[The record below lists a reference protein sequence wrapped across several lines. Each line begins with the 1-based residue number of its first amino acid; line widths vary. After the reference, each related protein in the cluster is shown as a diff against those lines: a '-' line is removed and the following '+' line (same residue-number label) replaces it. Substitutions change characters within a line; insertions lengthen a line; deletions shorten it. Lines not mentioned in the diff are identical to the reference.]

1 LKLRVSLLF
10 DNRVKPRYDAG
21 QTNVRGFVTNWRSRS
36 QPIQVG
42 DIVGYSK
49 AFLQSTGQYTGDA
62 PFARGKVIT
71 LEPLGTDI
79 ILAEIE
85 WDKPDLP
92 SRVNVKNLSTIRQI
106 SLGE

>member
-1 LKLRVSLLF
+1 VA
-10 DNRVKPRYDAG
+10 D
-21 QTNVRGFVTNWRSRS
+21 WRTRS

-62 PFARGKVIT
+62 PFARGKVT
-71 LEPLGTDI
+71 ALHPLGSET

-92 SRVNVKNLSTIRQI
+92 DRVNVKNLSTARQI
-106 SLGE
+106 TLGE

>member
-1 LKLRVSLLF
+1 M
-10 DNRVKPRYDAG
+10 
-21 QTNVRGFVTNWRSRS
+21 TNWRRRT
-36 QPIQVG
+36 QPIKVG

-62 PFARGKVIT
+62 PLARGKVIAFQS
-71 LEPLGTDI
+71 LGTET

-92 SRVNVKNLSTIRQI
+92 TKVNIRNRSTVRQI
-106 SLGE
+106 QFGE